1 MTTLNNYDTSKSGLS
16 LECTAFHD
24 TDKSQMDFDENF
36 QVLQHSGYRTS
47 TIAYYIDN
55 GNDKDSDDITFTV
68 KGDDKAA
75 IVWLQ
80 KQGYQ
85 AEDFATVDN
94 GRDEILNTLT
104 PSLLTYEAINA
115 SDLDGSGLEIVPS
128 KALNRIY
135 ITGYSQG
142 DYAEVLYCP
151 DDLKAA
157 WGNEPNEKQLKE
169 IFTHYFYDA
178 PIYASFKVNDEEYF
192 YHDMP
197 DYNEYEWTRDAFI
210 KYVAEQSKQPE
221 NIIGQY
227 VPMAPSY

>member
-16 LECTAFHD
+16 LECTAFYD

-36 QVLQHSGYRTS
+36 EVIQHSGYRTP
-47 TIAYYIDN
+47 TIAYYVDN
-55 GNDKDSDDITFTV
+55 GNVKGHDSIEFTV
-68 KGDDKAA
+68 KGDNAA
-75 IVWLQ
+75 MLKYLQ
-80 KQGYQ
+80 AQGYQ
-85 AEDFATVDN
+85 AEDFATVDSYS
-94 GRDEILNTLT
+94 DEIINSLT

-115 SDLDGSGLEIVPS
+115 SELDNTGLAFEPS
-128 KALNRIY
+128 RALNRIH

-151 DDLKAA
+151 DDLEAC
-157 WGNEPNEKQLKE
+157 WGNAPDEKQLKE

-178 PIYASFKVNDEEYF
+178 PIYASFNVNGEEYT
-192 YHDMP
+192 YMDMP
-197 DYNEYEWTRDAFI
+197 EYDEYEWNRDAFI

-227 VPMAPSY
+227 VPMSPSY